1 MLFSHAIKKSN
12 TLVLWRPN
20 ISVCQSKS
28 SFYSWLCLGTE
39 NHTLFVSLGTTK
51 GFGLITRVNPK
62 PSQCTLL
69 QKCKIDQAKN
79 IDNLNA
85 DLTIFCNYC
94 KDWKHM
100 LEWVWLDFASYKEV
114 KTPSSVIRANVLELI
129 MSQTVMNQTLI
140 SSS

>member
-94 KDWKHM
+94 KDWKHIICAGVS
-100 LEWVWLDFASYKEV
+100 LARFRILQRSENPFKCNKGKCA
-114 KTPSSVIRANVLELI
+114 RANNEPDSDESDI
-129 MSQTVMNQTLI
+129 D
-140 SSS
+140 